1 MTYQVGGLKLHQ
13 KVIFLLCFVLY
24 LGVIGVC
31 TWINNRSFNNREKA
45 GVGAGVS
52 ADVNVTNQIAAFN
65 PIALQLTVV
74 SSSISAVNY
83 SLVINGKS
91 NDFKDAKDFLQ
102 QVTSVIPILDAKT
115 VTYPFDTYDTVVSV
129 MVKDFKTQQPIPF
142 GYDFSGSIDLWK
154 SNIDVQDIAGSD
166 DGPAVEKLF
175 AITLQR
181 TTITIV
187 FSIFLYCTMWVLS
200 GAAFLVTL
208 SIWTRGRKV
217 EPPTIAAV
225 GAILFALPNIRNAQ
239 PGAPPIGCNADV
251 LAFFPC
257 MFLVT
262 AAVAMGLIN
271 YVFVYKAEKKPE
283 AKPDPQ
289 LTTYNNYIARP
300 Y

>member
-142 GYDFSGSIDLWK
+142 
-154 SNIDVQDIAGSD
+154 
-166 DGPAVEKLF
+166 
-175 AITLQR
+175 
-181 TTITIV
+181 
-187 FSIFLYCTMWVLS
+187 
-200 GAAFLVTL
+200 
-208 SIWTRGRKV
+208 
-217 EPPTIAAV
+217 
-225 GAILFALPNIRNAQ
+225 
-239 PGAPPIGCNADV
+239 
-251 LAFFPC
+251 
-257 MFLVT
+257 
-262 AAVAMGLIN
+262 
-271 YVFVYKAEKKPE
+271 
-283 AKPDPQ
+283 
-289 LTTYNNYIARP
+289 
-300 Y
+300 